1 MEGGFSMGK
10 LKFRA
15 KFGKRSAFRKKIK
28 GSVIILVIVLIVLF
42 LSWMV
47 NYNIKP
53 PLLAIS
59 EMRARTIAT
68 QVINEA
74 IMSELTYKVKYEDL
88 FVVKTDK
95 ENRITMLQAN
105 TMSMN
110 RIAAE
115 TALRIQESL
124 RQMGTKK
131 VSIPLGSVLGSEIFA
146 NLGPRFN
153 IDILPMGTVIVDFI
167 TDFEEAGINQTR
179 HKIYLAVNAQVRVVL
194 PLASDVVD
202 VATRIPIAETI
213 VVGDIPQ
220 SYIFVPEDEFL
231 NVVPDIIN

>member
-1 MEGGFSMGK
+1 MGK
-10 LKFRA
+10 PRFRA
-15 KFGKRSAFRKKIK
+15 RFGKRSVFRKNIK
-28 GSVIILVIVLIVLF
+28 GSVIILVILLIILF
-42 LSWMV
+42 LSWLV

-53 PLLAIS
+53 LLLAIS
-59 EMRARTIAT
+59 EMRAKTIAT

-74 IMSELTYKVKYEDL
+74 IMSELAYKVKYEDL

-124 RQMGTKK
+124 RQMSTKK
-131 VSIPLGSVLGSEIFA
+131 VGIPLGSVLGSEIFA
-146 NLGPRFN
+146 NLGPSFN

-179 HKIYLAVNAQVRVVL
+179 HKIYLAINAQVRVVL

-202 VATRIPIAETI
+202 VATRIPVAETI
-213 VVGDIPQ
+213 IVGDIPQ

>member
-1 MEGGFSMGK
+1 MGK

-146 NLGPRFN
+146 KLGPRFN

>member
-1 MEGGFSMGK
+1 MGK

-146 NLGPRFN
+146 NFGPRFN

>member
-153 IDILPMGTVIVDFI
+153 IDILPMV
-167 TDFEEAGINQTR
+167 
-179 HKIYLAVNAQVRVVL
+179 
-194 PLASDVVD
+194 
-202 VATRIPIAETI
+202 
-213 VVGDIPQ
+213 
-220 SYIFVPEDEFL
+220 
-231 NVVPDIIN
+231 